1 MNRILLFAL
10 CALLCS
16 CSQNKEKEAETAL
29 FEQIRQDYVEMKKY
43 HSTILEEK
51 DRTVDVYVRKGEK
64 ITDMTVLS
72 EESNCVSVVFDNYRR
87 VYNIFLQKGEKIKGW
102 GLKEIKTDK
111 HVIRVNMVR
120 E

>member
-43 HSTILEEK
+43 HSK
-51 DRTVDVYVRKGEK
+51 RRKNNRYDGF
-64 ITDMTVLS
+64 V
-72 EESNCVSVVFDNYRR
+72 
-87 VYNIFLQKGEKIKGW
+87 
-102 GLKEIKTDK
+102 
-111 HVIRVNMVR
+111 
-120 E
+120 

>member
-1 MNRILLFAL
+1 MKILLFAL

-16 CSQNKEKEAETAL
+16 CSQNKEKDAETAL

-43 HSTILEEK
+43 HSTILKEK

-72 EESNCVSVVFDNYRR
+72 DESNCVSVVFDNYPAGFTISFCKRERR
-87 VYNIFLQKGEKIKGW
+87 
-102 GLKEIKTDK
+102 
-111 HVIRVNMVR
+111 
-120 E
+120 

>member
-72 EESNCVSVVFDNYRR
+72 EESNCVSAFLTTTAGFTISFCKRERR
-87 VYNIFLQKGEKIKGW
+87 
-102 GLKEIKTDK
+102 
-111 HVIRVNMVR
+111 
-120 E
+120 

>member
-43 HSTILEEK
+43 HSTILEE
-51 DRTVDVYVRKGEK
+51 RTVRLTFMSEK
-64 ITDMTVLS
+64 A
-72 EESNCVSVVFDNYRR
+72 
-87 VYNIFLQKGEKIKGW
+87 KK
-102 GLKEIKTDK
+102 
-111 HVIRVNMVR
+111 
-120 E
+120 

>member
-51 DRTVDVYVRKGEK
+51 DRTVDV
-64 ITDMTVLS
+64 
-72 EESNCVSVVFDNYRR
+72 
-87 VYNIFLQKGEKIKGW
+87 
-102 GLKEIKTDK
+102 
-111 HVIRVNMVR
+111 
-120 E
+120 

>member
-43 HSTILEEK
+43 HSIILEEK

-111 HVIRVNMVR
+111 RVIRVNMVR